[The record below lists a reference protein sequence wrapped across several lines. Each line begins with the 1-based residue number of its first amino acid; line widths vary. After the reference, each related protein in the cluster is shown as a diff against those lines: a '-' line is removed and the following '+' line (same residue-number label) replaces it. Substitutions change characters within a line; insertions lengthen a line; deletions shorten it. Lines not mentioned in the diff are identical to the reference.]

1 MVLGNKGIWSKS
13 HLTAEAMS
21 WMAVIFSMAQVATVG
36 RSTFSIATPPF
47 ILEGAVDGGNA
58 RSGAILL
65 GESVKEG
72 LSAGLVKQVVVA
84 VLDEQRELS
93 LQHDFK
99 VICFAL
105 LE

>member
-1 MVLGNKGIWSKS
+1 MDGCNFFDG
-13 HLTAEAMS
+13 AGRYRR
-21 WMAVIFSMAQVATVG
+21 QVYLLH
-36 RSTFSIATPPF
+36 SDKIPPL
-47 ILEGAVDGGNA
+47 ILEGAVDGGSA